1 MIGDVKMEET
11 FSIILKHPK
20 RMALLKAYDKLLNKI
35 ETSSQITALYN
46 SLKLQCDDYNDD
58 YIIRFSVNCSNKT
71 IQAVKKYLFIES
83 KKQHI
88 RDWAVI

>member
-1 MIGDVKMEET
+1 MEIKMEEQ
-11 FSIILKHPK
+11 FSIIIKHPK
-20 RMALLKAYDKLLNKI
+20 RIALLKAYDKLLTEI
-35 ETSSQITALYN
+35 EKSSQITTLYN
-46 SLKLQCDDYNDD
+46 SLKLQCDNYNND
-58 YIIRFSVNCSNKT
+58 YIIKFSVNCSNKT

>member
-1 MIGDVKMEET
+1 MEN
-11 FSIILKHPK
+11 FSIIIKHPK
-20 RMALLKAYDKLLNKI
+20 RTALLKAFDKLLNKI
-35 ETSSQITALYN
+35 ETSSQITALYS
-46 SLKLQCDDYNDD
+46 SLKLQCDDYNND
-58 YIIRFSVNCSNKT
+58 YSIRFSVNCSNEI